1 MTCDLWREKL
11 NAYVD
16 GSCSPDEVAAVD
28 EHLRD
33 CSSCAA
39 EALGK
44 MQMKRATRAAAALRY
59 APSPEF
65 RARMEKSITR
75 KYRKPMFTFRWME
88 GLAAVAVVLIAVSMT
103 LWVRHSER
111 EQALAQLVDLHVA
124 TVASAN
130 PVDVVSTDRHTV
142 KPWFQGR
149 LPFTF
154 NLPEL
159 GNSPFKLLGGKLMY
173 FNHDPGAE
181 LLFETGK
188 HEISVF
194 IVEDR
199 TAVVGGATRVKGFS
213 VESWS
218 ENGLRYVVVSDA
230 GSSDVHALSEL
241 LREAGHQ

>member
-1 MTCDLWREKL
+1 
-11 NAYVD
+11 
-16 GSCSPDEVAAVD
+16 
-28 EHLRD
+28 
-33 CSSCAA
+33 
-39 EALGK
+39 
-44 MQMKRATRAAAALRY
+44 
-59 APSPEF
+59 
-65 RARMEKSITR
+65 MEKSIAQKKR
-75 KYRKPMFTFRWME
+75 RPLLTFQWMQ
-88 GLAAVAVVLIAVSMT
+88 GLGAVAMALVVVAVALT
-103 LWVRHSER
+103 QWVRHSER

-154 NLPEL
+154 DLPEL

-173 FNHDPGAE
+173 FHHDPGAQ

-199 TAVVGGATRVKGFS
+199 TAVVAGTKHEKGFS
-213 VESWS
+213 VESWN
-218 ENGLRYVVVSDA
+218 ENGLLYVVVSDA
-230 GSSDVHALSEL
+230 GPSEVHALSEL
-241 LREAGHQ
+241 LRAAGHQ